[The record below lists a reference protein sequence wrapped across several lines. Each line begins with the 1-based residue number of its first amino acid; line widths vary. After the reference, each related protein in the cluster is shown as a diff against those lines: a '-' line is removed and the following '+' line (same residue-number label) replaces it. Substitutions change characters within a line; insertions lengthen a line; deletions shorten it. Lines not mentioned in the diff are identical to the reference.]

1 MEAFPEKLV
10 YRKFSALQVKKTLK
24 SKFNVHFSLSL
35 YIIPGITLIMGFKP
49 GLEIKEESIS
59 PADAMK
65 GISCSKSLLSVA
77 KGEIYYWPLVLFFF
91 SSHIWPWKKVLM
103 KMRNQE
109 MCPGSACPVGW

>member
-10 YRKFSALQVKKTLK
+10 YRKFSALQVKKKTLK

-65 GISCSKSLLSVA
+65 GISCSKSLLSIA
-77 KGEIYYWPLVLFFF
+77 KGEIYYWPLVLGFFLHTF
-91 SSHIWPWKKVLM
+91 G
-103 KMRNQE
+103 
-109 MCPGSACPVGW
+109 PGRRF